1 MTMRK
6 HVKGLLLCASVCSLA
21 VGAGMISYASTTTT
35 SSTESSSEIHTPPE
49 DDGSVMAKIVSIDGN
64 TLTISTADKPDHNGG
79 QKPADGQ
86 TPPEKPADGETPP
99 EKPADGETPPEKPAD
114 GETPPEKPAD
124 GETPPEKPADGETP
138 PEKPTDGDNSNR
150 PEMKF
155 SDETTTVTLTDST
168 EITKGRDHASAS
180 ASSLSDDD
188 VVRIVLDGT
197 SVVKLDIMGD

>member
-21 VGAGMISYASTTTT
+21 VGAGMISYASTTTS
-35 SSTESSSEIHTPPE
+35 SSTESSSETHTPPE

-64 TLTISTADKPDHNGG
+64 TLTISTADKPDHKGS

-99 EKPADGETPPEKPAD
+99 EKPADGETPPEKPA
-114 GETPPEKPAD
+114 
-124 GETPPEKPADGETP
+124 
-138 PEKPTDGDNSNR
+138 DGDNSNR

>member
-21 VGAGMISYASTTTT
+21 VGAGMISYASTTTS
-35 SSTESSSEIHTPPE
+35 SSTESSSETHTPPE

-64 TLTISTADKPDHNGG
+64 TLTISTADKPDHNGS

-86 TPPEKPADGETPP
+86 
-99 EKPADGETPPEKPAD
+99 TPPEKPAD

>member
-21 VGAGMISYASTTTT
+21 VGAGMISYASTTTS
-35 SSTESSSEIHTPPE
+35 SSTESSSETHTPPE

-64 TLTISTADKPDHNGG
+64 TLTISTADKPDHNGS

-99 EKPADGETPPEKPAD
+99 EKPADGETPPEKPA
-114 GETPPEKPAD
+114 
-124 GETPPEKPADGETP
+124 
-138 PEKPTDGDNSNR
+138 DGDNSNR

-188 VVRIVLDGT
+188 VVRIILDGT

>member
-1 MTMRK
+1 MRK

-21 VGAGMISYASTTTT
+21 VGAGMISYASTTTS
-35 SSTESSSEIHTPPE
+35 SSTESSSETHTPPE

-64 TLTISTADKPDHNGG
+64 TLTISTADKPDHNGS

-99 EKPADGETPPEKPAD
+99 EKPA
-114 GETPPEKPAD
+114 
-124 GETPPEKPADGETP
+124 
-138 PEKPTDGDNSNR
+138 DGDNSNR

>member
-21 VGAGMISYASTTTT
+21 VGAGMISYASTTTS
-35 SSTESSSEIHTPPE
+35 SSTESSSETHTPPE

-64 TLTISTADKPDHNGG
+64 TLTISTADKPDHNGS

-99 EKPADGETPPEKPAD
+99 EKPADGETPPEKPAN
-114 GETPPEKPAD
+114 
-124 GETPPEKPADGETP
+124 
-138 PEKPTDGDNSNR
+138 GDNSNR

-197 SVVKLDIMGD
+197 SVIKLDIMGD

>member
-21 VGAGMISYASTTTT
+21 VGAGMISYASTTTS
-35 SSTESSSEIHTPPE
+35 SSTESSSETHTPPE

-64 TLTISTADKPDHNGG
+64 TLTISTADKPDHNGS

-99 EKPADGETPPEKPAD
+99 EKPADGETPLEKPA
-114 GETPPEKPAD
+114 
-124 GETPPEKPADGETP
+124 
-138 PEKPTDGDNSNR
+138 DGDNSNR
-150 PEMKF
+150 PVMKF

>member
-1 MTMRK
+1 MRK

-21 VGAGMISYASTTTT
+21 VGAGMISYASTTTS
-35 SSTESSSEIHTPPE
+35 SSTESSSETHTPPE

-64 TLTISTADKPDHNGG
+64 TLTISTADKPDHNGS

-99 EKPADGETPPEKPAD
+99 EKPTDGETPPEKPA
-114 GETPPEKPAD
+114 
-124 GETPPEKPADGETP
+124 
-138 PEKPTDGDNSNR
+138 DGDNSNR

>member
-21 VGAGMISYASTTTT
+21 VGAGMISYASTTTS
-35 SSTESSSEIHTPPE
+35 SSTESSSETHTPPE

-64 TLTISTADKPDHNGG
+64 TLTISTADKPDHNGS

-86 TPPEKPADGETPP
+86 
-99 EKPADGETPPEKPAD
+99 
-114 GETPPEKPAD
+114 
-124 GETPPEKPADGETP
+124 TPPEKPADGETP

>member
-21 VGAGMISYASTTTT
+21 VGAGMISYASTTTS
-35 SSTESSSEIHTPPE
+35 SSTESSSETHTPPE

-64 TLTISTADKPDHNGG
+64 TLTISTADKPDHNGS

-114 GETPPEKPAD
+114 G
-124 GETPPEKPADGETP
+124 
-138 PEKPTDGDNSNR
+138 DNSNR

-155 SDETTTVTLTDST
+155 SDETTTVTLTEST

>member
-21 VGAGMISYASTTTT
+21 VGAGMISYASTTTS
-35 SSTESSSEIHTPPE
+35 SSTESSSETHTPPE

-64 TLTISTADKPDHNGG
+64 TLTISTADKPDHNGS

-99 EKPADGETPPEKPAD
+99 EKPADGETPPEKPA
-114 GETPPEKPAD
+114 
-124 GETPPEKPADGETP
+124 
-138 PEKPTDGDNSNR
+138 DGDNSNR

>member
-21 VGAGMISYASTTTT
+21 VGAGMISYASTTTS
-35 SSTESSSEIHTPPE
+35 SSTESSSETHTPPE
-49 DDGSVMAKIVSIDGN
+49 DDGCVMAKIVSIDGN
-64 TLTISTADKPDHNGG
+64 TLTISTADKPDHNGS

-99 EKPADGETPPEKPAD
+99 EKPADGETPPEKPA
-114 GETPPEKPAD
+114 
-124 GETPPEKPADGETP
+124 
-138 PEKPTDGDNSNR
+138 DGDNSNR

>member
-21 VGAGMISYASTTTT
+21 VGAGMISYASTTTS
-35 SSTESSSEIHTPPE
+35 SSTESSSETHTPPE

-64 TLTISTADKPDHNGG
+64 TLTISTADKPDHNGD

-124 GETPPEKPADGETP
+124 GETPPEKPADG
-138 PEKPTDGDNSNR
+138 DNGNR

-180 ASSLSDDD
+180 ASSLSADD
-188 VVRIVLDGT
+188 VVRVVLDGT

>member
-6 HVKGLLLCASVCSLA
+6 HVKGLLLCASVYSLA
-21 VGAGMISYASTTTT
+21 VGAGMISYASTTTS
-35 SSTESSSEIHTPPE
+35 SSTESSSETHTPPE

-64 TLTISTADKPDHNGG
+64 TLTISTADKPDHNGS

-99 EKPADGETPPEKPAD
+99 EKPADGETPPEKPA
-114 GETPPEKPAD
+114 
-124 GETPPEKPADGETP
+124 
-138 PEKPTDGDNSNR
+138 DGDNSNR

>member
-1 MTMRK
+1 MRK

-21 VGAGMISYASTTTT
+21 VGAGMISYASTTTS
-35 SSTESSSEIHTPPE
+35 SSTESSSETHTPPE

-64 TLTISTADKPDHNGG
+64 TLTISTADKPDHNGS

-86 TPPEKPADGETPP
+86 
-99 EKPADGETPPEKPAD
+99 
-114 GETPPEKPAD
+114 
-124 GETPPEKPADGETP
+124 TPPEKPADGETP

>member
-6 HVKGLLLCASVCSLA
+6 HLKGILLCASVCSLA
-21 VGAGMISYASTTTT
+21 VGAGMISYASTTTS
-35 SSTESSSEIHTPPE
+35 SSTESSSETHTPPE
-49 DDGSVMAKIVSIDGN
+49 DDGSVMAKIVSIDGS
-64 TLTISTADKPDHNGG
+64 TLTISTANKPDSNGD

-114 GETPPEKPAD
+114 GETPPEKPSD
-124 GETPPEKPADGETP
+124 GETPPEKPADG
-138 PEKPTDGDNSNR
+138 DNGNR

-180 ASSLSDDD
+180 ASSLSTDD
-188 VVRIVLDGT
+188 VVRVVLDGT

>member
-21 VGAGMISYASTTTT
+21 VGAGMISYASTTTS
-35 SSTESSSEIHTPPE
+35 SSTESSSETHTPPE

-64 TLTISTADKPDHNGG
+64 TLTISTADKPDHNGS

-86 TPPEKPADGETPP
+86 
-99 EKPADGETPPEKPAD
+99 
-114 GETPPEKPAD
+114 TPPEKPAD

>member
-124 GETPPEKPADGETP
+124 GETPPEKP
-138 PEKPTDGDNSNR
+138 TDGDNSNR

>member
-1 MTMRK
+1 M
-6 HVKGLLLCASVCSLA
+6 
-21 VGAGMISYASTTTT
+21 
-35 SSTESSSEIHTPPE
+35 
-49 DDGSVMAKIVSIDGN
+49 MAKIVSIDGN
-64 TLTISTADKPDHNGG
+64 TLTISTADKPDHNGS

-114 GETPPEKPAD
+114 G
-124 GETPPEKPADGETP
+124 
-138 PEKPTDGDNSNR
+138 DNSNR

-155 SDETTTVTLTDST
+155 PDETTTVTLTDST

>member
-21 VGAGMISYASTTTT
+21 VGAGMISYASTTT
-35 SSTESSSEIHTPPE
+35 SSTESSSETHTPPE

-86 TPPEKPADGETPP
+86 TPPEKPADGN
-99 EKPADGETPPEKPAD
+99 
-114 GETPPEKPAD
+114 
-124 GETPPEKPADGETP
+124 
-138 PEKPTDGDNSNR
+138 NSNR

-197 SVVKLDIMGD
+197 SVIKLDIMGD

>member
-1 MTMRK
+1 MRK

-21 VGAGMISYASTTTT
+21 VGAGMISYASTTTS
-35 SSTESSSEIHTPPE
+35 SSTESSSETHTPPE

-64 TLTISTADKPDHNGG
+64 TLTISTADKPDHNGS

-99 EKPADGETPPEKPAD
+99 EKPADGETPPEKPA
-114 GETPPEKPAD
+114 
-124 GETPPEKPADGETP
+124 
-138 PEKPTDGDNSNR
+138 DGDNSNR

>member
-21 VGAGMISYASTTTT
+21 VGAGMISYASTTTS
-35 SSTESSSEIHTPPE
+35 SSTESSSETHTPPE

-79 QKPADGQ
+79 QKPADGETPPEKPDDGQ
-86 TPPEKPADGETPP
+86 TPPEKPA
-99 EKPADGETPPEKPAD
+99 
-114 GETPPEKPAD
+114 
-124 GETPPEKPADGETP
+124 
-138 PEKPTDGDNSNR
+138 DGDNSNR

-155 SDETTTVTLTDST
+155 SDETTAVTLTDST

-197 SVVKLDIMGD
+197 SVIKLDIMGD

>member
-21 VGAGMISYASTTTT
+21 VGAGMISYASTTTS
-35 SSTESSSEIHTPPE
+35 SSTESSSETHTPPE

-64 TLTISTADKPDHNGG
+64 TLTISTADKPDHNGS

-124 GETPPEKPADGETP
+124 GQTPPEKPADGN
-138 PEKPTDGDNSNR
+138 NSNR

-197 SVVKLDIMGD
+197 SVIKLDIMGD

>member
-21 VGAGMISYASTTTT
+21 VGAGMISYASTTTS
-35 SSTESSSEIHTPPE
+35 SSTESSSETHTPPE

-64 TLTISTADKPDHNGG
+64 TLTISTADKPDHNGS

-86 TPPEKPADGETPP
+86 TPPEKPADSETPP
-99 EKPADGETPPEKPAD
+99 EKPADGETPPEKPA
-114 GETPPEKPAD
+114 
-124 GETPPEKPADGETP
+124 
-138 PEKPTDGDNSNR
+138 DGDNSNR

>member
-1 MTMRK
+1 MRK

-21 VGAGMISYASTTTT
+21 VGAGMISYASTTTS
-35 SSTESSSEIHTPPE
+35 SSTESSSETHTPPE

-64 TLTISTADKPDHNGG
+64 TLTISTADKPDHNGS

-86 TPPEKPADGETPP
+86 TPPEKPADGKTPPEKPADGETPP
-99 EKPADGETPPEKPAD
+99 EKPA
-114 GETPPEKPAD
+114 
-124 GETPPEKPADGETP
+124 
-138 PEKPTDGDNSNR
+138 DGDNSNR

>member
-21 VGAGMISYASTTTT
+21 VGAGMISYASTTTS
-35 SSTESSSEIHTPPE
+35 SSTESSSETHTPPE

-86 TPPEKPADGETPP
+86 TPLEKPADGETPP
-99 EKPADGETPPEKPAD
+99 EKPDDGQTPPEKPA
-114 GETPPEKPAD
+114 
-124 GETPPEKPADGETP
+124 
-138 PEKPTDGDNSNR
+138 DGDNSNR

-155 SDETTTVTLTDST
+155 SDETTAVTLTDST

-197 SVVKLDIMGD
+197 SVIKLDIMGD

>member
-21 VGAGMISYASTTTT
+21 VGAGMISYASTTTS
-35 SSTESSSEIHTPPE
+35 SSTESSSETHTPPE

-64 TLTISTADKPDHNGG
+64 TLTISTADKPDHNGS

-99 EKPADGETPPEKPAD
+99 EKPTDGETPPEKPA
-114 GETPPEKPAD
+114 
-124 GETPPEKPADGETP
+124 
-138 PEKPTDGDNSNR
+138 DGDNSNR

>member
-6 HVKGLLLCASVCSLA
+6 HVKGLLLCTSVCSLA
-21 VGAGMISYASTTTT
+21 VGAGMISYASTTTS
-35 SSTESSSEIHTPPE
+35 SSTESSSETHTPPE

-99 EKPADGETPPEKPAD
+99 EKPD
-114 GETPPEKPAD
+114 
-124 GETPPEKPADGETP
+124 
-138 PEKPTDGDNSNR
+138 DGDNSNR

-155 SDETTTVTLTDST
+155 PDTD
-168 EITKGRDHASAS
+168 R
-180 ASSLSDDD
+180 L
-188 VVRIVLDGT
+188 
-197 SVVKLDIMGD
+197 

>member
-21 VGAGMISYASTTTT
+21 VGAGMISYASTTTS
-35 SSTESSSEIHTPPE
+35 SSTESSSETHTPPE

-64 TLTISTADKPDHNGG
+64 TLTISTADKPDHNGS

-99 EKPADGETPPEKPAD
+99 EKPA
-114 GETPPEKPAD
+114 
-124 GETPPEKPADGETP
+124 
-138 PEKPTDGDNSNR
+138 DGDNSNR

>member
-1 MTMRK
+1 MRK

-21 VGAGMISYASTTTT
+21 VGAGMISYASTTTS
-35 SSTESSSEIHTPPE
+35 SSTESSSETHTPPE

-64 TLTISTADKPDHNGG
+64 TLTISTADKPDHNGS

-99 EKPADGETPPEKPAD
+99 EKPADGETPLEKPA
-114 GETPPEKPAD
+114 
-124 GETPPEKPADGETP
+124 
-138 PEKPTDGDNSNR
+138 DGDNSNR
-150 PEMKF
+150 PVMKF

-197 SVVKLDIMGD
+197 SVIKLDIMGD